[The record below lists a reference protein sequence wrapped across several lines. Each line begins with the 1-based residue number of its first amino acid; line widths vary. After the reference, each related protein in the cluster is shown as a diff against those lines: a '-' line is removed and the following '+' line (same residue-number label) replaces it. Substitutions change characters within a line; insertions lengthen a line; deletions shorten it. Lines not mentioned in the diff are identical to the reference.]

1 MGRSAPHIPICH
13 DAATVRHAA
22 YNPMRDSHVK
32 LLSTLHRFLYRA
44 TRGNIGSR
52 LVDNDM
58 LLLTTTGRSTG
69 ADHTVPLLYL
79 TDGEDLIVIASYGGR
94 TEHPQW
100 YRNLVAIPTVSAQI
114 LDRTVAL
121 DAFTMDPQERR
132 TWWPRIVEAYSDYAV
147 YQSRTTRKI
156 PVVRLTPA

>member
-1 MGRSAPHIPICH
+1 
-13 DAATVRHAA
+13 
-22 YNPMRDSHVK
+22 
-32 LLSTLHRFLYRA
+32 
-44 TRGNIGSR
+44 
-52 LVDNDM
+52 M